1 MSTKLIDARGMR
13 CPLPIQQLI
22 MHMHET
28 TNGDIIELRAD
39 CPTFEEDVRNW
50 SSRTGHTLLAVT
62 RDGDSLTAQILV

>member
-1 MSTKLIDARGMR
+1 MATVAIDARGMR

-28 TNGDIIELRAD
+28 ASGDIIEITAT

-50 SSRTGHTLLAVT
+50 AKRAGKTLLAIT
-62 RDGDSLTAQILV
+62 HDGDATVA